1 MAAKKQLLLDRLGGE
16 EALELAVD
24 KFYEKNIT
32 EEELAKYFEGVDMKK
47 LRAHQFKFMK
57 LAFTSIPEGTDIV
70 GMLERVHGRLFD
82 MGLNEKHFDLVAG
95 NLVAALQELGVA
107 SNLIDDA
114 VAVVGPLRGVFED
127 QAKKRVEEAKKRVE
141 AAEKPKPAN
150 RAAKKQLLLDC
161 LGGEAALELAVDKF
175 YEKNVADEEI
185 AKFFEGVDMKKLR
198 GHQLEFMKLAFTNV
212 PKGADVVGMLEK
224 AHCRLF
230 DMGLNEKHFD
240 VVVGNLVAALQE
252 LGVASNLIDDA
263 VAVVAPLRIVFEDQ
277 AKARVESAA

>member
-24 KFYEKNIT
+24 KFYEKNVAD
-32 EEELAKYFEGVDMKK
+32 EELAKYFEGVDMKK
-47 LRAHQFKFMK
+47 LRTHQFKFMK
-57 LAFTSIPEGTDIV
+57 LAFTEIPEGTDIV

-127 QAKKRVEEAKKRVE
+127 QAKKRVEEA
-141 AAEKPKPAN
+141 EKPKPAT
-150 RAAKKQLLLDC
+150 REAKKQLLLDR

-175 YEKNVADEEI
+175 YDKNVANEEL
-185 AKFFEGVDMKKLR
+185 AKYFEGVDMKRLR
-198 GHQLEFMKLAFTNV
+198 AHQFKFMKLAFTEI
-212 PKGADVVGMLEK
+212 PEGTDIVGMLERV
-224 AHCRLF
+224 HGRLF

-240 VVVGNLVAALQE
+240 LVAGNLVAALQE